1 MVTVY
6 TPIIANLIL
15 NHTASVLTDH
25 IQRDL
30 EASTQA
36 WTSKLGAQESF
47 SVQCILISIN
57 SDK

>member
-15 NHTASVLTDH
+15 SHTASVLTDH
-25 IQRDL
+25 IWRDL
-30 EASTQA
+30 EASIPA
-36 WTSKLGAQESF
+36 WTNKLGAQKSF
-47 SVQCILISIN
+47 SVQCILISIH